1 MPEIFDGRPFSA
13 DFALKNHLID
23 EIGTFY
29 DVLDYLL
36 GKAGVEEKDIKL
48 QQNVEKKGLLSKL
61 FSLEVD
67 NSLVNVLAD
76 YLIGRIA
83 VRKAYRGQSMGKR
96 IVEMVIQHI
105 KDKGASKISLSAQV
119 QAKGF
124 YEALG
129 FRAKGDVYLDE
140 YCPHVHMEKVL

>member
-13 DFALKNHLID
+13 DFALQNHLID

-29 DVLDYLL
+29 DALDYLL

-76 YLIGRIA
+76 YLA
-83 VRKAYRGQSMGKR
+83 GK
-96 IVEMVIQHI
+96 
-105 KDKGASKISLSAQV
+105 SLSS
-119 QAKGF
+119 
-124 YEALG
+124 
-129 FRAKGDVYLDE
+129 R
-140 YCPHVHMEKVL
+140 

>member
-29 DVLDYLL
+29 DALDYLL

-76 YLIGRIA
+76 YLA
-83 VRKAYRGQSMGKR
+83 GK
-96 IVEMVIQHI
+96 
-105 KDKGASKISLSAQV
+105 SLSS
-119 QAKGF
+119 
-124 YEALG
+124 
-129 FRAKGDVYLDE
+129 R
-140 YCPHVHMEKVL
+140 